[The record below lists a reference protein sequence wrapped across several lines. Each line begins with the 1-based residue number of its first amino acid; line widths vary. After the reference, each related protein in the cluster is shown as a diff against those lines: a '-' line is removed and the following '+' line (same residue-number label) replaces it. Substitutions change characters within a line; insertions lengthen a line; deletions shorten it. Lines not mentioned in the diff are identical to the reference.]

1 MGFFGVYPRH
11 RRTPPAEF
19 EGAPRYLLHAGRFAR
34 YSEHGFS
41 AARLALVE
49 SVFWL
54 VAYCLGVAHFNVLG
68 GVQCWFDSGR
78 LDQQRA
84 DVPAGPRTVDRRGGR
99 RRLTGVHRVFRP
111 GSFGADRDCVHRDH
125 HRAARR
131 MPWVVFPAGD
141 DVVLVRPAVR
151 AVPCGPRDA
160 TGQGFGLGLWREH
173 PRQHCRRDA
182 HGVCADSA
190 PAGLHVA
197 LSLAWGGSG

>member
-68 GVQCWFDSGR
+68 GVQCRFDSGR

-84 DVPAGPRTVDRRGGR
+84 EAQKKALEQAQAQKARTAAVSVKGSSPASS
-99 RRLTGVHRVFRP
+99 GVQP
-111 GSFGADRDCVHRDH
+111 GNKGSLRDIL
-125 HRAARR
+125 AAQ
-131 MPWVVFPAGD
+131 F
-141 DVVLVRPAVR
+141 
-151 AVPCGPRDA
+151 
-160 TGQGFGLGLWREH
+160 
-173 PRQHCRRDA
+173 
-182 HGVCADSA
+182 DS
-190 PAGLHVA
+190 
-197 LSLAWGGSG
+197 